1 MSTSV
6 DRTGQSAAQWH
17 AETVDDVAERLG
29 VGTGGL
35 RSDEAAERLEAHGL
49 NELAPPGRDSAF
61 ARLLRQFNDPMIWVL
76 IGAAAFTAILGHWVD
91 TIVILAV
98 VIINAVIGFIQE
110 GRAED
115 ALEGIRKMLSLSA
128 DVRRDGTWVEIPAEQ
143 VVPGDVVWLSAG
155 DRVPADIRLTEVSS
169 LRVDEAALTGESLP
183 VSKSTDPVEADAGVG
198 DRSSMAFSGTTV
210 VAGAG
215 AGIVVGTAE
224 DTEIGRISTMLS
236 EVESLETPLT
246 KQMTTFSS
254 WLAIVVVILA
264 VAMFGIG
271 LLYDYSWSE
280 LVLSSI
286 GFAVAAIPEG
296 LPAVLTITLALGV
309 QKMAGRNAIT
319 RRMTSVETLGSVT
332 TICTDKTGTL
342 TKNEMTVQAVITA
355 HHDYEVEGT
364 GYAPEGA
371 ITLDGD
377 AVPVE
382 DHAGLGTL
390 VRIAGLANDSTVSKQ
405 NGSWALSG
413 EPTDGALRTFAM
425 KADFENP
432 QARIGSVPFD
442 SSYKYMA
449 TLDSHEGQSWVHV
462 KGAPD
467 RLLDRSTTQGF
478 SPDSS
483 EPLDREF
490 WEQKIDEYSSR
501 GLRLLAAA
509 IRLVDADD
517 LDHDHVEEL
526 TFVGLYAII
535 DPPRE
540 EAIDAIRLCQQAG
553 IRVAMITGDHAGTA
567 TAIGHAMGIGTGQR
581 AVTGA
586 ELEAADD
593 DELREIV
600 REHEIFARTS
610 PEHKLRLVRAMQA
623 NGEVVS
629 MTGDGVNDA
638 PALKQADV
646 GVAMG
651 IKGTEATKDAAD
663 IVLADDNFATIEA
676 AVEMGR
682 TIYDN
687 LRKAIIFMLPT
698 NGAQGLVILTAV
710 LLGLT
715 LPLTPVQVLWVNMIT
730 AVTLSLA
737 LAFEPA
743 EADIMKRPPRQPGGS
758 ILPRSGVLRIA
769 YVSLLIGGSTIAVFV
784 LGMEAGWGVDY
795 ARTVAVNTLV
805 VGQIFYLLASRFT
818 RTSSIRRELI
828 TTNPLSW
835 VSIGVMVLLQIGFVH
850 LPVMQTAFSSQSVG
864 WVGWLVPIGV
874 GIAVFLVVEIEKAL
888 TRSGGRD

>member
-1 MSTSV
+1 M

-17 AETVDDVAERLG
+17 AETIDEAAERLG

-35 RSDEAAERLEAHGL
+35 SSDEAAERLEAVGL
-49 NELAPPGRDSAF
+49 NELAPPGKDSAF

-169 LRVDEAALTGESLP
+169 LRVDEAALTGESEP
-183 VSKSTDPVEADAGVG
+183 VDKSTDPVEADAGVG

-246 KQMTTFSS
+246 KQMTKFSS
-254 WLAIVVVILA
+254 GLAIVVVVLA

-342 TKNEMTVQAVITA
+342 TRNEMTVQAVITA

-377 AVPVE
+377 AVRIE

-425 KADFENP
+425 KADFDNP
-432 QARIGSVPFD
+432 QERIDSVPFD
-442 SSYKYMA
+442 STYKYMA

-478 SPDSS
+478 SPNSS

-509 IRLVDADD
+509 IRQVDTDG

-535 DPPRE
+535 DPPRD
-540 EAIDAIRLCQQAG
+540 EAIEAIRLCRQAG

-567 TAIGHAMGIGTGQR
+567 TAIGHAMGIGQDQR

-593 DELREIV
+593 EELREIV
-600 REHEIFARTS
+600 RKHEIFARTS

-835 VSIGVMVLLQIGFVH
+835 VSIGVMILLQIGFVH